1 MQSETAIYENGG
13 KIEMKSSALQAQGLD
28 IEKTNGVEFVE
39 KTIGTILNMHEKVL
53 SAKDETVT
61 NLKSENSFLK
71 EALIS
76 MQEIYEEDRKTIQ
89 VLNEQLKVS
98 QEDLEHAKKKYRLM
112 WNKVLENASNEKHA
126 S

>member
-1 MQSETAIYENGG
+1 MQNEASVYEKDG
-13 KIEMKSSALQAQGLD
+13 KIELRSSSMKTQNID
-28 IEKTNGVEFVE
+28 MEKTNGVEFVE
-39 KTIGTILNMHEKVL
+39 KTIGTILSMHEKVL

-61 NLKSENSFLK
+61 TLKSENSFLK

-89 VLNEQLKVS
+89 VLNEQLQIS
-98 QEDLEHAKKKYRLM
+98 QQDLDHAKKKYRLM

>member
-1 MQSETAIYENGG
+1 MQNEANVYEEDG
-13 KIEMKSSALQAQGLD
+13 KIQLRSSSIQRQDID

-39 KTIGTILNMHEKVL
+39 KTIGTILSMHEKVL
-53 SAKDETVT
+53 SAKDETVNT
-61 NLKSENSFLK
+61 LKSENSFLK
-71 EALIS
+71 DALIS

-89 VLNEQLKVS
+89 VLNEQLQIS
-98 QEDLEHAKKKYRLM
+98 QQDLDHAKKKYRLM